1 MVQKPLRLAAL
12 AALLSVLACSPKADD
27 PAAQTASAEAAAP
40 AAGGHDMH
48 DMHGMTTPV
57 TIPKGALYT
66 EADVRFMQGMIAH
79 HAQAIYMSRL
89 AAANGA
95 NPRLLKLAIKI
106 DQSQMTEINQMQ
118 GWLRA
123 NGQEAPDTSSYHHVM
138 MDGML
143 TEAQLKQ
150 LADAKGGQFDK
161 LFLEFMIMH
170 HQGALKMVAD
180 LHATPG
186 AAQDVDISVF
196 ANDVEVVQTAEID
209 AMKQLL
215 YELAANTVTP
225 VANPHRSWS

>member
-1 MVQKPLRLAAL
+1 MLLKSLRTSTL
-12 AALLSVLACSPKADD
+12 AALLPVLACAPKAED
-27 PAAQTASAEAAAP
+27 PATQTASAAP
-40 AAGGHDMH
+40 AAGGH

-57 TIPKGALYT
+57 TIPQGALYT

-89 AAANGA
+89 AAENGA

-150 LADAKGGQFDK
+150 LADAKGAEFDR
-161 LFLEFMIMH
+161 LFLDFMIMH

-186 AAQDVDISVF
+186 AAQDVDVSVF

-209 AMKQLL
+209 AMNQLL
-215 YELAANTVTP
+215 YELSAKP
-225 VANPHRSWS
+225 

>member
-1 MVQKPLRLAAL
+1 MRQHILRPAAPLALLAA
-12 AALLSVLACSPKADD
+12 LACSPKADD
-27 PAAQTASAEAAAP
+27 PAVQTASAEAAAP
-40 AAGGHDMH
+40 AAGGH

-95 NPRLLKLAIKI
+95 NPRLLKLAVKI

-123 NGQEAPDTSSYHHVM
+123 NGQVAPDTSSYHNVM

-150 LADAKGGQFDK
+150 LGDAKGTEFDK

-186 AAQDVDISVF
+186 AAQDVDVSVF

-209 AMKQLL
+209 AMNQLL
-215 YELAANTVTP
+215 HELSAAP
-225 VANPHRSWS
+225 

>member
-1 MVQKPLRLAAL
+1 MLLKSLRTSALVALLPAL
-12 AALLSVLACSPKADD
+12 ACTAKPKD
-27 PAAQTASAEAAAP
+27 PATQTASA
-40 AAGGHDMH
+40 AGGH

-89 AAANGA
+89 AASNGA

-123 NGQEAPDTSSYHHVM
+123 NGQEAPDTASYHHVM

-150 LADAKGGQFDK
+150 LAEAKGAEFDR
-161 LFLEFMIMH
+161 LFLDFMIMH

-186 AAQDVDISVF
+186 AAQDVDVSVF

-209 AMKQLL
+209 AMNQLL
-215 YELAANTVTP
+215 YELSAKP
-225 VANPHRSWS
+225 